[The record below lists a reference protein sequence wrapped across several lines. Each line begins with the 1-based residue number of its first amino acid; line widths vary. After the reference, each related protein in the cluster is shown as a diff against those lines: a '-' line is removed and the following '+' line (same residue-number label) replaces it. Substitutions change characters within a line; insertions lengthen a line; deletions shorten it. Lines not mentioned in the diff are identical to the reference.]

1 MQTFIVSFITTLLL
15 LLKFCRCLT
24 TTLTLDSFINSLLI
38 TMFFTPSTIT
48 SSSISDIKVS
58 VANNQAIVTYKGN
71 DKVYLYNNVSFD
83 ELLDFVTGEFE
94 SVGKFVNAYCKG
106 NDFVVIA

>member
-1 MQTFIVSFITTLLL
+1 
-15 LLKFCRCLT
+15 
-24 TTLTLDSFINSLLI
+24 
-38 TMFFTPSTIT
+38 MFFTPSNIE

-58 VANNQAIVTYKGN
+58 CANNQAIVTYKGS

-106 NDFVVIA
+106 NDFVVVA

>member
-1 MQTFIVSFITTLLL
+1 
-15 LLKFCRCLT
+15 
-24 TTLTLDSFINSLLI
+24 
-38 TMFFTPSTIT
+38 MFFTPSTID
-48 SSSISDIKVS
+48 SAAISDIKVS
-58 VANNQAIVTYKGN
+58 VANNQAIVTYKGS

-106 NDFVVIA
+106 NAVTVIA